1 MGLVRQKIPTPYII
15 MKFFI
20 VLLLI
25 HYSLQQNQTVS
36 VCEEECGDEGF
47 CNAKCAYNDD
57 LDVLCECTQIG
68 DGVPV
73 CLTPGGAEC
82 PDIPDPDVLDEPN
95 CANLSDAVEAVLA
108 YTFKMFLGRSKCTLL
123 KHCYT
128 ESNNPN
134 PTPIVNAKK
143 KCATCAQLV
152 YKYGPTTIHYDCGFG
167 DFNPYVQ
174 VIPTDTTCSPTH
186 SCADV
191 DGSDTVVS
199 TKDVYTC
206 LYDAG
211 VSIWQKTVGEE
222 ITEETPADVTCN
234 CPELKVA
241 DEEGTKLSCTHP
253 VEPAGGFYTLTEANT
268 CGLICDGFY
277 ILELT
282 CGFNKAGTVWKAE
295 WDDGYTQDIEVTCL
309 ACLDEKTCNEGTT
322 SAPASTTAAPAST
335 PATTPATTP
344 GTTPATTAAPASTA
358 TPARR

>member
-82 PDIPDPDVLDEPN
+82 PDIPNPDVLDEPK
-95 CANLSDAVEAVLA
+95 CEELSKVVDDVVA
-108 YTFKMFLGRSKCTLL
+108 YSFKMLLGRKKCTLL
-123 KHCYT
+123 IKCLK
-128 ESNNPN
+128 ESENPN

-143 KCATCAQLV
+143 KCGSCDSLT
-152 YKYGPTTIHYDCGFG
+152 YTYGPTVIHYDCDFG
-167 DFNPYVQ
+167 NLNPYVQ
-174 VIPTDTTCSPTH
+174 VIPTGTTCYPTH
-186 SCADV
+186 SCEEVAETDGYKCVLDPADNTGKGKWQKDDTDV
-191 DGSDTVVS
+191 D
-199 TKDVYTC
+199 
-206 LYDAG
+206 AP
-211 VSIWQKTVGEE
+211 Q
-222 ITEETPADVTCN
+222 DVTCP

-241 DEEGTKLSCTHP
+241 DEDGTKLSCTHP